1 MVFTGGVY
9 AKACRFQLPVSR
21 SAPKSLLAESGDG
34 GYYVPGNGRKRDH
47 EFERIFPA
55 T

>member
-9 AKACRFQLPVSR
+9 ANACRFQRPVSL
-21 SAPKSLLAESGDG
+21 SAPKSLLAELVDH
-34 GYYVPGNGRKRDH
+34 GYYVPGNGRKRNH
-47 EFERIFPA
+47 EFERIFSA